1 VQRGL
6 GAVLVLLVTTS
17 GVAGC
22 GDGSG
27 SSSGDVV
34 QAFVAEYRDGDYN
47 AACERVSS
55 SLTAF
60 DLADLAGA
68 DPTTSADCPELLRQ
82 IAQRGNSGLGSDA
95 VLDVKSIDESDV
107 ADSSTIETA
116 AGTWTLESSSDSP
129 GGWEITGLPRG

>member
-1 VQRGL
+1 MV
-6 GAVLVLLVTTS
+6 ALLLAAS
-17 GVAGC
+17 ALPGC

-34 QAFVAEYRDGDYN
+34 KAFVDEYRSGDYD
-47 AACERVSS
+47 AACDRVSS
-55 SLTAF
+55 SLTTF

-68 DPTTSADCPELLRQ
+68 DPTTGADCPELLRQ
-82 IAQRGNSGLGSDA
+82 IAQRGDSGLGSDA
-95 VLDVKSIDESDV
+95 VLDVESVDESDV

-129 GGWEITGLPRG
+129 GGWEITGL